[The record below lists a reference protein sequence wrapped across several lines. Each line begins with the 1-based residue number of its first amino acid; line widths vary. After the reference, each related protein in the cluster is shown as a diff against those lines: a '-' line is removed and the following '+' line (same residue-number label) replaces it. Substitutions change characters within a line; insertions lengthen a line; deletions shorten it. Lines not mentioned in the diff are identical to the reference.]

1 MTAVAVDPDTG
12 AMSFVPAVFDTK
24 DGKTV
29 VTIKRNGNSIY
40 TVVDIN
46 KTFDDLKGHWA
57 RADIE
62 RLTNKLVMDGVGSS
76 RFAPHQSV
84 TRAEFAAMLAR
95 ALGLAP
101 NNAEVAG
108 YTDVQVEDWFA
119 GAVGAAVQA
128 GLVRGYADGT
138 FRPDM
143 FITREQLA
151 VMVNRAAA
159 FASQTISPYSDAF
172 TRLSDSR
179 LIGSWAKDDVSGA
192 LDKGLVQ
199 GLPNGRF
206 APGETADRAQAATVI
221 NRLLEKLN
229 FI

>member
-1 MTAVAVDPDTG
+1 M
-12 AMSFVPAVFDTK
+12 
-24 DGKTV
+24 
-29 VTIKRNGNSIY
+29 TIKRNGNSIY
-40 TVVDIN
+40 TVVEIN
-46 KTFDDLKGHWA
+46 KTFNDLEGHWA

-62 RLTNKLVMDGVGSS
+62 RLTNKLVMDGVDGS

-101 NNAEVAG
+101 NTAEAGG
-108 YTDVQVEDWFA
+108 YTDVRAEDWFA
-119 GAVGAAVQA
+119 GAVGGAVQP
-128 GLVRGYADGT
+128 GLVHGYSDGT
-138 FRPDM
+138 FRPDA
-143 FITREQLA
+143 FITREQFA

-159 FASQTISPYSDAF
+159 FAGQTTSPSSDAF
-172 TRLSDSR
+172 MCLSDSR
-179 LIGSWAKDDVSGA
+179 LIGSWAKDAVSGA
-192 LDKGLVQ
+192 LDMGLVQ
-199 GLPNGRF
+199 GLPNGLF